1 MAKLNN
7 KGNIIA
13 RCPDCNGRES
23 TFEFREMGHPFGVIM
38 ESFQYFSG
46 GSSSTKYKHYRL
58 FRCAGCGRGAVAK
71 IISHRPENEYPSS
84 QDEIEWFVL
93 ESSEKIKLPENTPKE
108 IASEFREAENCLEAK
123 CYRASAAM
131 FRSTLEK
138 VFELNGYKIS
148 TLKNLKERIDA
159 AASDDVITSSRQKRT
174 HDEIRVLGND
184 VLHEPWKEFKEEDVK
199 LSHQYT
205 QRIIE
210 DFYDERASVEIIL
223 TNAKRNFE
231 KLESRSTDATTSNEK
246 STLS

>member
-1 MAKLNN
+1 MEKMNE

-23 TFEFREMGHPFGVIM
+23 TFEFREMSNPFGAFM
-38 ESFQYFSG
+38 ESFQYSS
-46 GSSSTKYKHYRL
+46 GSSTSTKYKHYRL

-71 IISHRPENEYPSS
+71 IISNRPFNEYPASY
-84 QDEIEWFVL
+84 DKLEWFVL
-93 ESSEKIKLPENTPKE
+93 ESHEKIKLPDNTPSE

-123 CYRASAAM
+123 CYRAAAAM

-148 TLKNLKERIDA
+148 SLTNLKARIDA
-159 AASDDVITSSRQKRT
+159 AAKDGVITSSRQKRA

-184 VLHEPWKEFKEEDVK
+184 VLHEPWKEFTEEDVK

-210 DFYDERASVEIIL
+210 DFYDERVSVETIL
-223 TNAKRNFE
+223 TNA
-231 KLESRSTDATTSNEK
+231 
-246 STLS
+246 